1 MAGQQRVGDSI
12 FPPIVSSHMPARGV
26 KTHER
31 AVQERAVQRKANLVS
46 GVKLQTLLLIHR
58 VYVVECCADNF
69 AEVSVG
75 DAKLLLIVTD
85 NVRLRAAFFGD
96 RPSPVLA
103 VI

>member
-1 MAGQQRVGDSI
+1 M
-12 FPPIVSSHMPARGV
+12 
-26 KTHER
+26 
-31 AVQERAVQRKANLVS
+31 QRKANLVS

-85 NVRLRAAFFGD
+85 DVRLRAAFFGD

-103 VI
+103 VIGELHSIGHSQLAWINAHLALT